1 MYILIFVTYVY
12 MRRQRLPVCV
22 SLQDYMREQCDN
34 FLSCDLVA
42 ETTRFLGY
50 VYSNINAHNVELLT
64 ELLQA
69 LVEFVSV
76 SRRRRDF
83 GFGFV
88 VIIRILYFF
97 RYTCR
102 ERFPDQPANFVSL
115 IKITT
120 SLSWPV
126 KSNWCLLS
134 SG

>member
-1 MYILIFVTYVY
+1 MFVTYMY
-12 MRRQRLPVCV
+12 MRHQRLPVCV

-76 SRRRRDF
+76 SRRRRRRDF
-83 GFGFV
+83 WFWFCCDYTYFV
-88 VIIRILYFF
+88 F
-97 RYTCR
+97 
-102 ERFPDQPANFVSL
+102 
-115 IKITT
+115 
-120 SLSWPV
+120 LSV
-126 KSNWCLLS
+126 YM
-134 SG
+134 

>member
-1 MYILIFVTYVY
+1 MFVTYMY
-12 MRRQRLPVCV
+12 MRHQRLPVCV

-76 SRRRRDF
+76 SRWRRRRRRDF
-83 GFGFV
+83 WFCCDCL
-88 VIIRILYFF
+88 LYFF
-97 RYTCR
+97 QYKTG
-102 ERFPDQPANFVSL
+102 FQA
-115 IKITT
+115 
-120 SLSWPV
+120 
-126 KSNWCLLS
+126 S
-134 SG
+134 S